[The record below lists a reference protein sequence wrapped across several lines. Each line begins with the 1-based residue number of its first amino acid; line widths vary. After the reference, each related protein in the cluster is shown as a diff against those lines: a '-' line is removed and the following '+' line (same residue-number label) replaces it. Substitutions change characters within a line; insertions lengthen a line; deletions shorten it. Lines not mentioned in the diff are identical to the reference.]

1 VRGTSLRVTPHLYN
15 DDGDVAALL
24 AALGGG

>member
-1 VRGTSLRVTPHLYN
+1 VSPHLYN

-24 AALGGG
+24 EGMRAALR